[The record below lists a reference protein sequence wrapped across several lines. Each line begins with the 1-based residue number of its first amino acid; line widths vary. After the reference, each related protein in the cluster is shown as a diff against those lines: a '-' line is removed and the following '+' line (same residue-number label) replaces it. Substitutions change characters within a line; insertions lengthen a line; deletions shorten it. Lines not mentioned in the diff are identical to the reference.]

1 MQERRRDRLDHH
13 DPTTEDLLVD
23 LLGPV
28 EWGTRG
34 ALPEK
39 LTILRQKLHHK
50 AKQEPKFRFYA
61 LYDRIYRRDVLEA
74 AWQQVRRNG
83 GTPGVDGISISDI
96 ESKGVEQFLDE
107 LQEELRSKTY
117 RPQPVRRV
125 YIPKTNNKL
134 RPLGI
139 PCIKCRVAQTAVLL
153 ILEPI
158 FEADFL
164 DCSYGFRPGKSA
176 HQALE
181 ELRSSLARGYQEVY
195 DCDLASYFDTI
206 PHDKLMACL
215 ERRIADGRVLKL
227 IKMWLTAPIVE
238 HDDDGKPKVTRPTRG
253 TPQGGSLSPLLSNL
267 YLHWFDKQ
275 MYKPGSPAAQA
286 GARVIRYADDLVV
299 TARYQGDKLVRYV
312 EYLLEDWMGLTINRE
327 KTRIVRLGGSKASL
341 DFLGYVFRF
350 DRDMRGGT
358 HRYLYWGPSKASLER
373 EKTKLTELTGPDR
386 CFIPTPDVIK
396 RVNVNL
402 RGWANYFSLGYPSR
416 VYGKINVH
424 VTQRLY
430 RHLNRRSQRPF
441 KRSKGV
447 TVREHLRILGLRT
460 L

>member
-350 DRDMRGGT
+350 DRP
-358 HRYLYWGPSKASLER
+358 LFQER
-373 EKTKLTELTGPDR
+373 CR
-386 CFIPTPDVIK
+386 VI
-396 RVNVNL
+396 
-402 RGWANYFSLGYPSR
+402 
-416 VYGKINVH
+416 
-424 VTQRLY
+424 
-430 RHLNRRSQRPF
+430 
-441 KRSKGV
+441 
-447 TVREHLRILGLRT
+447 
-460 L
+460 